1 MKTLTI
7 FTPVYNR
14 AYILPKLYKSLCDQK
29 CNDFLW
35 LVVNDGSSDNID
47 ELMTKWMSE
56 GKIEIRYEIQSNGGK
71 MRAHNRGV
79 SLTDTPLF
87 YCIDSDDQITENAV
101 SRIIACYQD
110 IKDNENIC
118 GILAKRHIINREV
131 SAIMPDSQVMTMNQL
146 YDTGYRADLAVILK
160 TKIIK
165 EFPFPEIEGEKFI
178 TEAYAYDQIDQH
190 YKYLLKDEDWMI
202 CEYQA
207 DGYTS
212 NALSLYFKHPKGWAL
227 YHAQYYRLFAH
238 TFRLKIKTMGYY
250 IAMCKIAKEGF
261 WESFSKSPS
270 RVFYML
276 SILAGIRFYYRYVN
290 AYSRL
295 K

>member
-29 CNDFLW
+29 CTDFLW
-35 LVVNDGSSDNID
+35 LVVNDGSSDNVD
-47 ELMTKWMSE
+47 ELMVKWMSE
-56 GKIEIRYEIQSNGGK
+56 GKIEIRYETQPNGGK

-79 SLTDTPLF
+79 SLTETPLF

-101 SRIIACYQD
+101 SRIIACYQE
-110 IKDNENIC
+110 IKDDEGIC
-118 GILAKRHIINREV
+118 GILAKRFIVNRKV
-131 SAIMPDSQVMTMNQL
+131 FANMPDSKIMTMNQL
-146 YDTGYRADLAVILK
+146 YDTGYTADLAVVLK
-160 TKIIK
+160 TKVIK

-178 TEAYAYDQIDQH
+178 TEAYAYDQIDQL

-202 CEYQA
+202 CEYQE

-238 TFRLKIKTMGYY
+238 SLRAKVKTMGYY
-250 IAMCKIAKEGF
+250 IAMCKIAKMGF
-261 WESFSKSPS
+261 WESISNSPS
-270 RVFYML
+270 WIFYMI
-276 SILAGIRFYYRYVN
+276 SIPAGLKFYNRY
-290 AYSRL
+290 L
-295 K
+295 KVYLK